1 MFVKKYSQFFFVVS
15 LILLLSLGY
24 LFFFKISLDSL
35 SKLEL
40 TGQVIFNN
48 PEKELSKSFSL
59 ASFTI
64 FSFMLWLIVEKK
76 G

>member
-1 MFVKKYSQFFFVVS
+1 MFVKKYSQFLFVIS

-24 LFFFKISLDSL
+24 LFFFKISPESL
-35 SKLEL
+35 SEISGK
-40 TGQVIFNN
+40 VIFSN

-59 ASFTI
+59 ASLTI